1 MPHPAPTPPP
11 HAALL
16 VCRCVGY
23 PQLCPAAD
31 CTMPLNLA
39 QNETFERIEKLLL
52 ECTGGAAS
60 SPGKPSGLF
69 PDGFIHLGG
78 DEVNTDCWIKTPS
91 IARWLAARNMSAAD
105 GYAYFVKKTAALAIA
120 QGRRPIQWDEVYD
133 LLKGGLPKQVIVH
146 VWRGATNVT
155 KVLADGHSVLRNVDG
170 GNTSWYLD
178 GLGVRWDEV
187 YANEPCRGVPDAL
200 CPQILGGHGEMWGE
214 TVDASDLQQTV
225 WPRLAAVAEKLW
237 SPRAATTDASAA
249 APRIARFRCLLN
261 ERGVAA
267 APVANAMARS
277 APTGPGSCLAQRRR
291 RRR

>member
-1 MPHPAPTPPP
+1 M
-11 HAALL
+11 
-16 VCRCVGY
+16 
-23 PQLCPAAD
+23 
-31 CTMPLNLA
+31 
-39 QNETFERIEKLLL
+39 
-52 ECTGGAAS
+52 
-60 SPGKPSGLF
+60 
-69 PDGFIHLGG
+69 
-78 DEVNTDCWIKTPS
+78 
-91 IARWLAARNMSAAD
+91 
-105 GYAYFVKKTAALAIA
+105 
-120 QGRRPIQWDEVYD
+120 
-133 LLKGGLPKQVIVH
+133 H
-146 VWRGATNVT
+146 VWKGVTNVT
-155 KVLADGHSVLRNVDG
+155 EVLADGYSVLRNVGYD
-170 GNTSWYLD
+170 NTSWYLD
-178 GLGVRWDEV
+178 NLGVRWVETPPAPAPRAVCVHCVCTAYALHVHCLCNLHVCCVHTAYALRSRCVCRWDEV